1 MTNINSISNK
11 NLIIVLTELQKKL
24 NDLFSDK
31 LKKII
36 LFGSYARRDYDSES
50 DVDVLVIIDDVN
62 IRRHNA
68 SLSNIELELFDKYDL
83 LISILPENENYFDS
97 NFDQLPFFRNVN
109 AEGVLVYG

>member
-11 NLIIVLTELQKKL
+11 DLIVVLAELQKKL
-24 NDLFSDK
+24 NDLLSDK

-36 LFGSYARRDYDSES
+36 LYDYYARGVYDCES

-62 IRRHNA
+62 LRRYSS

-83 LISILPENENYFDS
+83 LLSILPENETYFSDKS
-97 NFDQLPFFRNVN
+97 NQLPFFRNVN
-109 AEGVLVYG
+109 EEGVLVYG